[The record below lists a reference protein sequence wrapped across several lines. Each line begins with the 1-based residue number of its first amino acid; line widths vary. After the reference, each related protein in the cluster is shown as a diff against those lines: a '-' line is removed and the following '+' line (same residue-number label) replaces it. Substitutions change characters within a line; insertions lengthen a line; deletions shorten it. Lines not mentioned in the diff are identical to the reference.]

1 MTIDNYMALD
11 DFQELWTNKIKPAI
25 SQTYAT
31 KQEAGANFASVAEG
45 KASIR
50 ELT

>member
-1 MTIDNYMALD
+1 MAKKKLSNLALILKKLIVLVD
-11 DFQELWTNKIKPAI
+11 AK
-25 SQTYAT
+25 YAT
-31 KQEAGANFASVAEG
+31 KDEAGANFASVAEG